1 MSLDEISRAK
11 RDAIRARARFEAT
24 LGTAQA
30 RLHPTSLAEEAWD
43 GVKEKGVEVADNA
56 VQAVKSRPATVSLTV
71 GAVALFL
78 ARGPL
83 KRAVAHLISGEEDE
97 GIEPAEPELIPAKPR
112 ARKRAARGVD

>member
-24 LGTAQA
+24 LGATQS
-30 RLHPTSLAEEAWD
+30 RLHPTSLAEEAWG

-56 VQAVKSRPATVSLTV
+56 VQAVKSRPATVSLTL

-83 KRAVAHLISGEEDE
+83 KRAVTHLISRDDEE
-97 GIEPAEPELIPAKPR
+97 GIEPGEPELTAAKPR
-112 ARKRAARGVD
+112 ARKRAEQGVT